1 MGFLIGLDVGSQSV
15 KACVLNDAGERVA
28 FASSPCALRVPTAGW
43 AEQDPRDWQQ
53 ALIAATRSACSE
65 AAISV
70 ADEVTIGLACQVDGV
85 VAADADHQPLRP
97 AIIWMDRRA
106 AAQSA
111 ALAERVGE
119 QELRALT
126 GLNPDSSH
134 SGPKAM
140 WLRDNEPDTYR
151 AARWLGSVNAYLNGW
166 LTGHVVH
173 DHANASS
180 SLLYDL
186 ERRAWSQELIEAA
199 GLDPRQ
205 LPEIGVAHH
214 PIGTLR
220 PQVARQLGLGTG
232 TVVVCGTGDDHG
244 GTLGAGAVGPG
255 ALVDVTGT
263 AEPVTAPSSGLVIDP
278 DGLVETHAHATDG
291 VILLENPGFVSGGST
306 AWLAQVSG
314 RTQAELLVA
323 AQDAA
328 IGSDGVLFLPALSG
342 SMAPRWND
350 AMRGS
355 FTGLSLGSGIEQ
367 LARAIVEGCCYALR
381 DIVDRLEVLGVD
393 ASELRVVGGGA
404 RSDLWL
410 QIKADVTGRPV
421 RRILGDCA
429 TSTGAAVLAGVGAEV
444 FTDLDEAVGRAVEM
458 DPEPIRPRPEAVA
471 AYDELYRGYR
481 SLYDTIEEWT
491 SSKAQP

>member
-1 MGFLIGLDVGSQSV
+1 MGFLLGLDVGSQSV
-15 KACVLNDAGERVA
+15 KACILNDAGERLAV
-28 FASSPCALRVPTAGW
+28 ASSPCALSVPEASW

-53 ALIAATRSACSE
+53 ALIAATHGACEKAGVSAT
-65 AAISV
+65 
-70 ADEVTIGLACQVDGV
+70 DEVTIGLACQVDGV

-111 ALAERVGE
+111 ALADRVGE
-119 QELRALT
+119 QRLRALT

-140 WLRDNEPDTYR
+140 WLRDNEPETYR
-151 AARWLGSVNAYLNGW
+151 SARWLGSVSAYMNGW
-166 LTGHVVH
+166 LTGDVVH

-186 ERRAWSQELIEAA
+186 EQRAWSDELIDAA
-199 GLDPRQ
+199 GLDARQ
-205 LPEIGVAHH
+205 LPRIAAAHE

-220 PQVARQLGLGTG
+220 EQIAHQLGLAPGTI
-232 TVVVCGTGDDHG
+232 VVCGTGDDHG
-244 GTLGAGAVGPG
+244 GTLGAGAAQPG

-263 AEPVTAPSSGLVIDP
+263 AEPVTAPSRKLVVDP
-278 DGLVETHAHATDG
+278 DGLVETHAHAADG

-314 RTQAELLVA
+314 RTQGQLLVA
-323 AQDAA
+323 AESAA
-328 IGSDGVLFLPALSG
+328 AGSGGVLFLPALSG

-355 FTGLSLGSGIEQ
+355 FTGLSLNSGIEQ
-367 LARAIVEGCCYALR
+367 LARAVIEGCCYALR
-381 DIVDRLEVLGVD
+381 DIVDRLEQLGAD

-410 QIKADVTGRPV
+410 QIKADVTGRAV
-421 RRILGDCA
+421 RRVIGDCA
-429 TSTGAAVLAGVGAEV
+429 TSTGAAMLAGVGAHS
-444 FTDLDEAVGRAVEM
+444 FTDLDEAVTRAVEL
-458 DPEPIRPRPEAVA
+458 DPEPIAPRAEAVA
-471 AYDELYRGYR
+471 TYEELYQGYR
-481 SLYDTIEEWT
+481 SLYDTIEDWT
-491 SSKAQP
+491 SSRPSR